1 MPQAGIGCYFM
12 EGGVREDLS
21 EEVIFDL
28 RPEVV
33 EGMSLNVGFHG
44 WETFRTGTSTETESG
59 FLVVRGWGGRGG

>member
-1 MPQAGIGCYFM
+1 M

-44 WETFRTGTSTETESG
+44 WETSRTGTSTDTKGE
-59 FLVVRGWGGRGG
+59 FLVVAGRGM